1 MLHVIVLRH
10 FYLHVCYR
18 HCVKDGFHKWERNRD
33 YRWVYTVKNVI
44 CVENRI
50 GSAKC
55 KVQNGVSI
63 VFVVST
69 KLTNFL
75 FRIRG
80 RKCHISQPFFAY
92 FNTGKFILE
101 YVYLYT

>member
-1 MLHVIVLRH
+1 M
-10 FYLHVCYR
+10 
-18 HCVKDGFHKWERNRD
+18 
-33 YRWVYTVKNVI
+33 NVI

-50 GSAKC
+50 GSAKS
-55 KVQNGVSI
+55 KVRNGANPKKRKTTRQRGCFRRVSI

-101 YVYLYT
+101 DVYLYA